1 MTFNVVHEK
10 KAERLLTKQD
20 FEIVFRTKI
29 WLTTVCLFLLCLV
42 VFLFFYFFGHWQNLI
57 YDLSC
62 TIWAEMKKV
71 AGFVPES
78 GIQTKPDPTPRL
90 VSFTGLIRSP

>member
-1 MTFNVVHEK
+1 MIAISKFYFGKQKMTFNVVHEK

-42 VFLFFYFFGHWQNLI
+42 VFLFFYFFGHWQNLM
-57 YDLSC
+57 YDS
-62 TIWAEMKKV
+62 AYPVQFGPK
-71 AGFVPES
+71 
-78 GIQTKPDPTPRL
+78 
-90 VSFTGLIRSP
+90 